1 MVKNHSNITDIAVY
15 FSNPATA
22 PAATT
27 GVHYNIVSAN
37 TGSFDASV
45 KCKEIFIVAGKEG
58 TMIDPADTSAYTAGA
73 FTVFAELTGVP
84 AEDMYALTGSGLDVS
99 TYKII

>member
-1 MVKNHSNITDIAVY
+1 
-15 FSNPATA
+15 
-22 PAATT
+22 
-27 GVHYNIVSAN
+27 
-37 TGSFDASV
+37 
-45 KCKEIFIVAGKEG
+45 
-58 TMIDPADTSAYTAGA
+58 MIDPADTSAYTAGA